1 MEVLDCLG
9 NDLEELP
16 SFLLLQP
23 VLLFRQQIVVE
34 RVSPSVLLNE
44 VNLCACFDG
53 LDQPSYHWVV

>member
-23 VLLFRQQIVVE
+23 VLLFRQQIVVK
-34 RVSPSVLLNE
+34 RVGASVLLNE

-53 LDQPSYHWVV
+53 FD